1 MATKTNAN
9 KSKSS
14 LLAPASPIASCQRSY
29 AAAARALNS
38 PRLRRLSGADET
50 VTPAEQNL
58 LSLTPTSDNGDL
70 FSPSLKCSGAE
81 DDEGYLGNGSDSK
94 PAQIAVVDNRAATA
108 KDAAMPTNAASYEEG
123 DGAQEEEEDEEWGD
137 FNPFFFIKSLP
148 PYEEVIANRIV
159 PTLLPKRT
167 RSSMPTTLVLDL
179 DETLVH
185 CSIEPIAN
193 ADIKFCVDFGG
204 LSYQVY
210 VRKRPY
216 LHQFLEAVSKKFEVI
231 VFTASQRIYAEKL
244 LNLIDPHRNLI
255 KYRLYRDSCL
265 EVCDNFLKDLN
276 VLGRDL
282 KSTIIVDNSPHAFGY
297 QVSNG
302 IPIGSWFD
310 DKNDTELLDLL
321 PILEDLR
328 TKDDVRPHIR
338 EYYQMHKTIEAS

>member
-1 MATKTNAN
+1 MATKVQQKAE
-9 KSKSS
+9 KSS
-14 LLAPASPIASCQRSY
+14 QIAPVSPIASCQRSY
-29 AAAARALNS
+29 ATAAARALNS
-38 PRLRRLSGADET
+38 PRASRRLGREATEHTHLPPMPILKVTTPESEHNDIFSPALKGVDAEGAGRSDSPTRKFSVAVTADESPRT
-50 VTPAEQNL
+50 DVEAAKR
-58 LSLTPTSDNGDL
+58 NG
-70 FSPSLKCSGAE
+70 E
-81 DDEGYLGNGSDSK
+81 VQDDGDDS
-94 PAQIAVVDNRAATA
+94 
-108 KDAAMPTNAASYEEG
+108 
-123 DGAQEEEEDEEWGD
+123 QEEEEEEWNE
-137 FNPFFFIKSLP
+137 FNPYYFIKTLP
-148 PYEEVIANRIV
+148 PYKEAIANRIV

-167 RSSMPTTLVLDL
+167 RSSPPMTLVLDL

-193 ADIKFCVDFGG
+193 ADIQFRVDFGG
-204 LSYQVY
+204 LMYQVY

-231 VFTASQRIYAEKL
+231 VFTASQQIYAEKL
-244 LNLIDPHRNLI
+244 LNLIDPRRKLI

-310 DKNDTELLDLL
+310 DVNDTELHDLL
-321 PILEDLR
+321 PLLNVLHS
-328 TKDDVRPHIR
+328 KDDVRPHIR
-338 EYYQMHKTIEAS
+338 EFYQLHKTIEAS